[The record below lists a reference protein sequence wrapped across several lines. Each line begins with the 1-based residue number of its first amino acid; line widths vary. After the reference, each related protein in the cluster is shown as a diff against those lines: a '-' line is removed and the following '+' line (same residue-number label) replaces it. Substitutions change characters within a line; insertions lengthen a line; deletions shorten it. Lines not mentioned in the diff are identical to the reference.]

1 MLSQFIIAGLT
12 LGIISSMHC
21 VGMCGP
27 LSLALPTQYLASQ
40 KRMLAILL
48 YQVGRVITYSA
59 LGFIFGLLGRRIYLA
74 GFQQWFS
81 IGMGMLILFLVAHHW
96 IFRKRLQL
104 QFLNSFYITVQR
116 MMIRIL
122 NSKGMAPYLFFGI
135 ANGFLPCGMV
145 YMALAG
151 ALVTTDI
158 YQSVLFMAAFGLGTL
173 PAMIAVS
180 FLKQF
185 IGTQTRSSFRRAV
198 PILISVMAVIL
209 ILRGMNLGIPFVS
222 PSLPSATATPV
233 TCH

>member
-96 IFRKRLQL
+96 IFRKRLQP

>member
-27 LSLALPTQYLASQ
+27 LSLALPTQYLPSL
-40 KRMLAILL
+40 KRTMAVLL
-48 YQVGRVITYSA
+48 YQVGRVITYAA
-59 LGFIFGLLGRRIYLA
+59 LGLIFGLLGRRIYLA

-104 QFLNSFYITVQR
+104 QFLNSFYMIVQR

-158 YQSVLFMAAFGLGTL
+158 YQSVIFMAAFGLGTL
-173 PAMIAVS
+173 PAMVAVS

-185 IGTQTRSSFRRAV
+185 VGTQTR
-198 PILISVMAVIL
+198 I
-209 ILRGMNLGIPFVS
+209 
-222 PSLPSATATPV
+222 
-233 TCH
+233 

>member
-27 LSLALPTQYLASQ
+27 LSLALPTQYLPSL
-40 KRMLAILL
+40 KRTMAVLL
-48 YQVGRVITYSA
+48 YQVGRVITYAA
-59 LGFIFGLLGRRIYLA
+59 LGLIFGLLGRRIYLA

-104 QFLNSFYITVQR
+104 QFLNSFYMIVQR

-158 YQSVLFMAAFGLGTL
+158 YQSVLFMGAFGLGTL